1 VTEPAARVYVCYGMR
16 SSSSASFSRAPRA
29 VRRSLGALA
38 PVVLASSVALTVAP
52 HAGAVGPRVF
62 DLDTLEKL
70 SGGDLKGVAVSSD
83 GRVRAGI
90 TLGSTPLP
98 EATAVYA
105 ALTLADGSVLVG
117 TSHTGKIFRVA
128 GGQATVWAETH
139 ETAVTSL
146 VQGANGV
153 VYAGTIPDGKIF
165 KLGPPAAGREPAK
178 ADLLVKI
185 PDVSHIW
192 ALAWDKAKTALFA
205 ASGNEGKVYR
215 VALDGQSSI
224 YFTSDEPN
232 LVSLAVGDDGAVYAG
247 SQGKGILYRITG
259 PGRASVVY
267 DFPGEEVKA
276 IALGKD
282 GSVFAIANEYGELP
296 EVPHRNP
303 ALARLPAGP
312 STAPRPKP
320 GKGVLF
326 KFDPKLRP
334 EKLMHHDDFH
344 YLSLSLGDDGQA
356 YVGTGAEGR
365 VYAVDDGHVVTL
377 VADTDERQIGAL
389 AMSGARPF
397 VVAGDPAVFHPMVG
411 RGGPDAVW
419 TSKVL
424 DAGLRAKFG
433 VLRWTATGA
442 LELST
447 RTGDTLTPDGT
458 WSAWA
463 TGITQPAAVTS
474 PVGRF
479 VQVRARWGR
488 DAAAVLGEV
497 ILPFQTENLRPV
509 VLEIDAAQKATPVK
523 EPIKDNI
530 PPSGGEPAK
539 HEATVKLTWKVDNA
553 DDDQLRYRV
562 AFRRD
567 GETIWRDALP
577 PNDTLSKPDYEWDT
591 SALPEGKYRVRVE
604 ASDEQANPP
613 GDVMKHALESAPFLV
628 DNTPP
633 VFQSMT
639 MAGRILR
646 AHVIDGVGPIVR
658 IEIAVDGRLE
668 WRPLAPAR
676 GIMDSADE
684 SVDADVSSLV
694 PPGSHIVT
702 ARAFDAAGNAAL
714 KEIESR

>member
-1 VTEPAARVYVCYGMR
+1 MR
-16 SSSSASFSRAPRA
+16 FPSPSSSLRTPRA
-29 VRRSLGALA
+29 RRVALVSLGALA
-38 PVVLASSVALTVAP
+38 AFALAPAA
-52 HAGAVGPRVF
+52 AAVGTRVF

-83 GRVRAGI
+83 GRVRAGLS
-90 TLGSTPLP
+90 LGSTPLP
-98 EATAVYA
+98 DATAVYT

-117 TSHTGKIFRVA
+117 TSFNGKVLRVA

-146 VQGANGV
+146 VLGANGV
-153 VYAGTIPDGKIF
+153 VYAATIPDGKIF
-165 KLGPPAAGREPAK
+165 KLAQGK

-185 PDVSHIW
+185 PDVSHVW
-192 ALAWDKAKTALFA
+192 ALAWDKTKTALFA
-205 ASGNEGKVYR
+205 ATGNEGKVFR
-215 VALDGQSSI
+215 VTLDGQAAV

-232 LVSLAVGDDGAVYAG
+232 LVSLAVGDDGALYAG

-282 GSVFAIANEYGELP
+282 GSLFAIANEYGELP

-303 ALARLPAGP
+303 ALARQPAGP
-312 STAPRPKP
+312 TTAPRPKP

-334 EKLMHHDDFH
+334 EKLMHHDEFH
-344 YLSLSLGDDGQA
+344 YLSLALGDDGQA

-365 VYAVDDGHVVTL
+365 VYSVDDGHVVTL
-377 VADTDERQIGAL
+377 VADVDERQVGAL
-389 AMSGARPF
+389 AMSGPHPF
-397 VVAGDPAVFHPMVG
+397 VVAGDPAVFHAVVG

-424 DAGLRAKFG
+424 DAGLRARFG

-447 RTGDTLTPDGT
+447 RTGDTLTPDAT
-458 WSAWA
+458 WSPWTA
-463 TGITQPAAVTS
+463 GLSQPAVVTS

-488 DAAAVLGEV
+488 DATAVLGEV

-509 VLEIDAAQKATPVK
+509 VLEIDALQKATPPK
-523 EPIKDNI
+523 EPAKDTI
-530 PPSGGEPAK
+530 PPSGGEPPK
-539 HEATVKLTWKVDNA
+539 HDPTVKLSWKVDNA

-613 GDVMKHALESAPFLV
+613 GEVMKHSLESAPFVV

-646 AHVIDGVGPIVR
+646 ARVVDGVGPIVR

-702 ARAFDAAGNAAL
+702 ARAFDAAGNSAVR
-714 KEIESR
+714 EIESR

>member
-1 VTEPAARVYVCYGMR
+1 MRFPSSPRVTRL
-16 SSSSASFSRAPRA
+16 PRA
-29 VRRSLGALA
+29 VLGSLGAVA
-38 PVVLASSVALTVAP
+38 TFALTPPA
-52 HAGAVGPRVF
+52 AAVGTRTF
-62 DLDTLEKL
+62 DLDTLDKL

-83 GRVRAGI
+83 GRVRAGL

-98 EATAVYA
+98 DASAVYA
-105 ALTLADGSVLVG
+105 ALPLADGSVLVG
-117 TSHTGKIFRVA
+117 TSHNGKVLRVA

-146 VQGANGV
+146 VVGANGT
-153 VYAGTIPDGKIF
+153 VYAGTIPEGKIF
-165 KLGPPAAGREPAK
+165 KLAPGK
-178 ADLLVKI
+178 ADLLTKI
-185 PDVSHIW
+185 PDVSHVW
-192 ALAWDKAKTALFA
+192 ALAWDKAKTALYA
-205 ASGNEGKVYR
+205 ATGNEGKVYR
-215 VALDGQSSI
+215 VTLDGQSSV
-224 YFTSDEPN
+224 YFASDEPN
-232 LVSLAVGDDGAVYAG
+232 LVSLAVADDGAVYAG

-303 ALARLPAGP
+303 ALSRQAAGP
-312 STAPRPKP
+312 SVAPRPKP

-326 KFDPKLRP
+326 KFDAKLRP

-365 VYAVDDGHVVTL
+365 VYTVDDGHVVTL

-389 AMSGARPF
+389 AMSGGHPF
-397 VVAGDPAVFHPMVG
+397 VVAGDPAVFHAVIG

-424 DAGLRAKFG
+424 DAGIRARFG
-433 VLRWTATGA
+433 FLRWTASGA

-447 RTGDTLTPDGT
+447 RTGDTQTPDAT
-458 WSAWA
+458 WSAWSP
-463 TGITQPAAVTS
+463 GIAQPGAVTS

-523 EPIKDNI
+523 EPIKDNV
-530 PPSGGEPAK
+530 PASGGEPPK
-539 HEATVKLTWKVDNA
+539 HDPTVKLSWKVDNA

-567 GETIWRDALP
+567 GETVWRDALP

-633 VFQSMT
+633 VFQSLT
-639 MAGRILR
+639 MAGRVLR
-646 AHVIDGVGPIVR
+646 ARVIDGVGPITR

-668 WRPLAPAR
+668 WRPLAPTK
-676 GIMDSADE
+676 GIMDAADQ

-714 KEIESR
+714 REIESR